1 MQPGDKGA
9 VQANGIQA
17 GPQGQVYIL
26 ALAPLIQCGE
36 GTVLVEKRED
46 GYHIDLVHV
55 PDYRWERC
63 VDGKVYRVKS
73 VANATCP
80 PGS

>member
-1 MQPGDKGA
+1 MQVGDKGA
-9 VQANGIQA
+9 VLPDGIQA
-17 GPQGQVYIL
+17 GKQGRVFIL
-26 ALAPLIQCGE
+26 AIESLVPCGE

-46 GYHIDLVHV
+46 GYHIDLAYV
-55 PDYRWERC
+55 PDYRWKRF
-63 VDGKVYRVKS
+63 VGGKVYRVKS